1 MGPTRTLDAPVRV
14 IAVAAVALAAC
25 APTIKVQA
33 PDKPIEINLNVNIR
47 QEVVVKLERDVQE
60 TLRRNPDVF

>member
-1 MGPTRTLDAPVRV
+1 MGRTSAWTS
-14 IAVAAVALAAC
+14 VAALALIAC

-47 QEVVVKLERDVQE
+47 QEVVVKLERDVLE
-60 TLRRNPDVF
+60 TLKQNPDIF

>member
-1 MGPTRTLDAPVRV
+1 MGPRSKWAA
-14 IAVAAVALAAC
+14 IAAMALAAC
-25 APTIKVQA
+25 APTIKIQA

-60 TLRRNPDVF
+60 TLRQNPSIF

>member
-1 MGPTRTLDAPVRV
+1 MSRTTLPAL
-14 IAVAAVALAAC
+14 AAISTVALSAAC
-25 APTIKVQA
+25 APTIKVEA

-60 TLRRNPDVF
+60 TLQKNPGIF